1 MVYNYNYLEELAD
14 INEILQKDN
23 LSIYDR
29 IFKVILYEF
38 DIYRE
43 IFKNYFSL
51 EEYLSMVEIADDIPP
66 TITEI
71 RKIERLVDCLV
82 NISKYKLTKVGLREK
97 YPELAT
103 ILEKYIIWDINEK
116 SSIQEIYNCVESSD
130 IIKLKKKIKKGIYGN
145 FKKFYNHLLEI
156 QDLTYQRYREE
167 REIFLSVYGREKSKK
182 YLSRLYN
189 FEMNTKFK
197 IDSYLF
203 NRIKA
208 LRERNILSIDGIDIY
223 DLIDLR
229 ENIAPIYWHRIP
241 RIIWN
246 GFKKEYNKIKRIR
259 NLERKI
265 TRKGVFIFRYNHY
278 SDRIKDLK
286 LWHLD

>member
-145 FKKFYNHLLEI
+145 FKEFYNHLLEI

-246 GFKKEYNKIKRIR
+246 GLKKEYNKIKRIH
-259 NLERKI
+259 NIERKT
-265 TRKGVFIFRYNHY
+265 TRKGVFIFRYTHY